1 MKKCIYQA
9 LPISA
14 FCLAIGQLAMAQ
26 AAVAPAPPPR
36 PAAPVTNAP
45 VIKSDEPV
53 IKTDQ
58 KEIIIRQKG
67 DKDTKITLEIK
78 NGDYFINGKPLEK
91 FDDNNVIIEKRDADD
106 EDAVVMSYSPSPFRV
121 NPWNEDRMEKMEQ
134 ERAVMEQERAVRDM
148 KRNIQKS
155 IKIKMNT
162 AFLGI
167 SSRASDKGGAT
178 VLEVTKGSPAEKA
191 GIKKGDI
198 IKKINDT
205 KIDNPDM
212 LFEAVHDYK
221 PGDKVKILFTRDGKD
236 QTVVATLDKNDFSPK
251 TYSFDYKYKSPEMDM
266 LPRLGEMGNMDFNW
280 DFGRPKMGIKA
291 QDAEDGKGVTVLEV
305 TDSSAAW
312 KAGLKKGDIILQVD
326 GADVNSV
333 NQLLEQTM
341 SVADKQKYTYKLKIQ
356 RNGATQDIEV
366 KIPRKLKT
374 AEL

>member
-1 MKKCIYQA
+1 MKKCFYQA

-26 AAVAPAPPPR
+26 TAVAPAPPPR
-36 PAAPVTNAP
+36 PPVAKTETIAKTEA
-45 VIKSDEPV
+45 VIKS
-53 IKTDQ
+53 DQ

-106 EDAVVMSYSPSPFRV
+106 EDEVAMTFSPSPFRV
-121 NPWNEDRMEKMEQ
+121 NPWNEDRMAKIEQ
-134 ERAVMEQERAVRDM
+134 ERAMQDM

-205 KIDNPDM
+205 KVDNPDM
-212 LFEAVHDYK
+212 LFDAVHDYK

-251 TYSFDYKYKSPEMDM
+251 TYSFDYKYRDPEMM
-266 LPRLGEMGNMDFNW
+266 IPHLGELGNMDFNW
-280 DFGRPKMGIKA
+280 NFGRPKMGIKA
-291 QDAEDGKGVTVLEV
+291 QDAEDGKGVNVLEV

-312 KAGLKKGDIILQVD
+312 KAGLKKGDIIMQVD
-326 GADVNSV
+326 GNDVNSV

-341 SVADKQKYTYKLKIQ
+341 AEGDKQKYTYKLKIQ
-356 RNGATQDIEV
+356 RNGAMQEVEV

>member
-14 FCLAIGQLAMAQ
+14 FCLAVGQLAMAQ
-26 AAVAPAPPPR
+26 AAVTPPP
-36 PAAPVTNAP
+36 PPKAPVTKTETKTEA
-45 VIKSDEPV
+45 VIKSDQQAEAV
-53 IKTDQ
+53 IKSDQ
-58 KEIIIRQKG
+58 QEIIIRQKG

-91 FDDNNVIIEKRDADD
+91 FDDNNIIIEKREADD
-106 EDAVVMSYSPSPFRV
+106 EDAMVMAYSPSPFRV
-121 NPWNEDRMEKMEQ
+121 NPWNEDRIERQEQ
-134 ERAVMEQERAVRDM
+134 ERAVQDM

-205 KIDNPDM
+205 KVDNPDM

-280 DFGRPKMGIKA
+280 NFGRPKMGIKA

-326 GADVNSV
+326 GNDVNNV

-356 RNGATQDIEV
+356 RNGATQEVEV

>member
-1 MKKCIYQA
+1 MKRCIYQA
-9 LPISA
+9 LPVSA

-36 PAAPVTNAP
+36 PPVTKTETRSEA
-45 VIKSDEPV
+45 VIKS
-53 IKTDQ
+53 DQ

-91 FDDNNVIIEKRDADD
+91 FDDNNIIIEKREADD
-106 EDAVVMSYSPSPFRV
+106 EDAMVMAYSPSPFRV
-121 NPWNEDRMEKMEQ
+121 NPWNEDRMEKQEQ
-134 ERAVMEQERAVRDM
+134 DI

-155 IKIKMNT
+155 IKIRMNT

-167 SSRASDKGGAT
+167 SSRVSDKGGAT

-198 IKKINDT
+198 IRKINDT

-212 LFEAVHDYK
+212 LFETVHDYK

-236 QTVVATLDKNDFSPK
+236 QTVEATLDKNDFSPK
-251 TYSFDYKYKSPEMDM
+251 TYSFDYKFKSPEMDM
-266 LPRLGEMGNMDFNW
+266 LPRMGEMGNMDFNW
-280 DFGRPKMGIKA
+280 DFRRPKMGIKA
-291 QDAEDGKGVTVLEV
+291 QDAEDGKGVNVLEV

-326 GADVNSV
+326 GNDVNSV
-333 NQLLEQTM
+333 NQLMEQTM
-341 SVADKQKYTYKLKIQ
+341 AVADKQKYTYKLKIQ
-356 RNGATQDIEV
+356 RNGVTQEVEV
-366 KIPRKLKT
+366 KITRKLKT